1 MSTIEEIDSLY
12 EASDVAGD
20 DGWQVFQIAWPA
32 LRSYHQS
39 LRNLESCLK
48 EHDLLEEWGIF
59 LAFSKRFQF
68 FLSTTPL
75 APSVI
80 LKVML
85 SWKKTPSPSLA
96 RLRAASPESVSRIVD
111 EVSSSFDQLQV
122 DTVSPLWKVAMAECL
137 ARHDDGATIAV
148 LYSDNR
154 LGGLF
159 ETLLSS
165 SETAHLNFYPVRA
178 TDLKVPWI
186 YDQLMVF
193 GPTRR
198 RFDDGSGFVFKSP
211 RAHLLTLFVPDFF
224 RADIPSPY
232 ELAGS
237 PHRPGSKAAI
247 HEHLTFKQPV
257 VCKRN
262 PYKMN
267 QTEDGQVAAF
277 RTTDETSVEDEWL
290 NVLPIPK
297 VNYQPFNDRDFRD
310 GEKIETVAAKQVF
323 LSADHVVY
331 LLEDGST
338 YRLVDHLNE
347 ESGNR
352 TCEGVEHVNVDEI
365 GSGEILLF
373 SEEGGGEMIF
383 AVANQILGNDAERLR
398 NIQKSWKS
406 TYNLKALIESDTKI
420 IRDLK
425 ALGAKA
431 VTPGMINNWRSPL
444 NIGPG
449 SWSNFEALLKYC
461 GLEERKK
468 EIFNATRSIRSAHVQ
483 AGAQLAGRLL
493 ELMRGQSL
501 DQLHAEGKQVFGGT
515 KRVPTQ
521 KVAFF
526 VQAVVPGRIDVSP
539 NDLAQPI
546 PIEEG
551 LWL

>member
-1 MSTIEEIDSLY
+1 MNSFEEIEEVY
-12 EASDVAGD
+12 NASDAAGHE
-20 DGWQVFQIAWPA
+20 GWQVFNIAWPSFQ
-32 LRSYHQS
+32 RYHQS
-39 LRNLESCLK
+39 LRKLEACLR
-48 EHDLLEEWGIF
+48 EHDLLEEWAVF

-75 APSVI
+75 SPSVI
-80 LKVML
+80 LKAML
-85 SWKKTPSPSLA
+85 GWKKTPSPSLA
-96 RLRAASPESVSRIVD
+96 RLRSVSPDPVTKIVD
-111 EVSSSFDQLQV
+111 EVCASFEQLQV
-122 DTVSPLWKVAMAECL
+122 DAISPLWKVAMNECL
-137 ARHDDGATIAV
+137 ARHADGATIAI
-148 LYSDNR
+148 LYSDSR
-154 LGGLF
+154 LGALF
-159 ETLLSS
+159 EDLLAS
-165 SETAHLNFYPVRA
+165 SEADHLDFYPVRA

-211 RAHLLTLFVPDFF
+211 RANLLTLFVPDFF

-232 ELAGS
+232 DLAGS
-237 PHRPGSKAAI
+237 PHRPSSKADV
-247 HEHLTFKQPV
+247 HDYLSFKQPV
-257 VCKRN
+257 VCQRN
-262 PYKMN
+262 PYENN
-267 QTEDGQVAAF
+267 QPEDEHVEALP
-277 RTTDETSVEDEWL
+277 TTNEVPGDDEWL

-297 VNYQPFNDRDFRD
+297 VAYQPFNDRDFRE
-310 GEKIETVAAKQVF
+310 GEKMETVAAKQVF

-331 LLEDGST
+331 LLEDGSS
-338 YRLVDHLNE
+338 YRLVDHPDPEN
-347 ESGNR
+347 GKR
-352 TCEGVEHVNVDEI
+352 TCEGVEHVNVDAI
-365 GSGEILLF
+365 GPGEILLF
-373 SEEGGGEMIF
+373 SEEGGGEMIL
-383 AVANQILGNDAERLR
+383 AVANQILGKDADCLR
-398 NIQKSWKS
+398 SIQKAWKD
-406 TYNLKALIESDTKI
+406 TYILKTVLKSDTEI

-425 ALGAKA
+425 KLGAKA
-431 VTPGMINNWRSPL
+431 VTLGMIYNWRSPL

-461 GLEERKK
+461 GLEERKE

-526 VQAVVPGRIDVSP
+526 VQAVVPGRINVSP

>member
-12 EASDVAGD
+12 EASEVAGN

-32 LRSYHQS
+32 LRRYHQS

-80 LKVML
+80 LKAML
-85 SWKKTPSPSLA
+85 GWKKTPSPSLA
-96 RLRAASPESVSRIVD
+96 CLRTSSPESVSRIVD
-111 EVSSSFDQLQV
+111 EVSESFEQLQV
-122 DTVSPLWKVAMAECL
+122 DPVSPLWKVAMAECL
-137 ARHDDGATIAV
+137 ARHEDGATIAV
-148 LYSDNR
+148 LFSDNR
-154 LGGLF
+154 LGGLL
-159 ETLLSS
+159 EALLSS
-165 SETAHLNFYPVRA
+165 SEAEHLDFYPVRA
-178 TDLKVPWI
+178 TDLKDPWI

-211 RAHLLTLFVPDFF
+211 RAHLLTLFVPDHY

-237 PHRPGSKAAI
+237 PHRPGSQTDI
-247 HEHLTFKQPV
+247 YEHLTFKQPV
-257 VCKRN
+257 VCQRN
-262 PYKMN
+262 PYEKN
-267 QTEDGQVAAF
+267 QPEDGQVAALL
-277 RTTDETSVEDEWL
+277 TTEETAGDDEWL
-290 NVLPIPK
+290 NVLPLPR
-297 VNYQPFNDRDFRD
+297 VDYQPLNDRDIRD
-310 GEKIETVAAKQVF
+310 GEKMETVAGKQVF

-331 LLEDGST
+331 LLEDGSA
-338 YRLVDHLNE
+338 YRLVDHLDE
-347 ESGNR
+347 ESGKR
-352 TCEGVEHVNVDEI
+352 TCEGVEHVDVDEI
-365 GSGEILLF
+365 GSGDILLF

-383 AVANQILGNDAERLR
+383 AVANHILGKEAERFR

-406 TYNLKALIESDTKI
+406 TYISKAIFESDTKI
-420 IRDLK
+420 IMDLK
-425 ALGAKA
+425 KLGAKA
-431 VTPGMINNWRSPL
+431 VTPGMIYNWRSPL

-449 SWSNFEALLKYC
+449 SWTNFEALLKYC
-461 GLEERKK
+461 GLEDRKE
-468 EIFNATRSIRSAHVQ
+468 EIFQATRSIRSAHVQ

-493 ELMRGQSL
+493 EMMRGQSL

-551 LWL
+551 SWL

>member
-1 MSTIEEIDSLY
+1 MNPFEGIDNLY
-12 EASDVAGD
+12 EAADVAGH

-32 LRSYHQS
+32 LRNYHKS
-39 LRNLESCLK
+39 LRKLEACLK
-48 EHDLLEEWGIF
+48 EHDLLDEWGVF
-59 LAFSKRFQF
+59 LAFAKRFQF

-75 APSVI
+75 APSTI
-80 LKVML
+80 LKAML
-85 SWKKTPSPSLA
+85 EWKKTPSPSLA
-96 RLRAASPESVSRIVD
+96 RLKAASPDSVTRIVD
-111 EVSSSFDQLQV
+111 EFSTSFEQLEV
-122 DTVSPLWKVAMAECL
+122 DPVSPLWKVAMAESL
-137 ARHDDGATIAV
+137 VRHEDGATIAV

-165 SETAHLNFYPVRA
+165 SEADHLNFYPVRA
-178 TDLKVPWI
+178 TDLKDPWI

-211 RAHLLTLFVPDFF
+211 RAHLLTLFVPDFYC
-224 RADIPSPY
+224 ADIPSLY

-237 PHRPGSKAAI
+237 PHRLGCKADV
-247 HEHLTFKQPV
+247 HQNLTFKQPV
-257 VCKRN
+257 FCQRN
-262 PYKMN
+262 PYEN
-267 QTEDGQVAAF
+267 NLPEDGQVAALSA
-277 RTTDETSVEDEWL
+277 TNEAAGDDEWL

-297 VNYQPFNDRDFRD
+297 INYQPFNDRDIRD
-310 GEKIETVAAKQVF
+310 GGKMETVAAKQVL

-331 LLEDGST
+331 LLEDGSA
-338 YRLVDHLNE
+338 YRLVDHLDE
-347 ESGNR
+347 ESGKR
-352 TCEGVEHVNVDEI
+352 TCEGVEHVGADEI

-373 SEEGGGEMIF
+373 SEEGGGEMIL
-383 AVANQILGNDAERLR
+383 AVANQILGKDTERLR

-406 TYNLKALIESDTKI
+406 TYNLKVLIESDTKI

-431 VTPGMINNWRSPL
+431 VTPGMIYNWRSPL

-461 GLEERKK
+461 GLEERKE
-468 EIFNATRSIRSAHVQ
+468 EIFQATRSIRSAHIQ

-493 ELMRGQSL
+493 EMMREQSL

-515 KRVPTQ
+515 QRVPTQ

-551 LWL
+551 SWL